1 VALQLSCGPGPLRG
15 QIEAELRVHGQPLR
29 WAITQACCSPDGTRA
44 LQIEAIVYSPMALV

>member
-44 LQIEAIVYSPMALV
+44 LQIEAIVYSPVALV